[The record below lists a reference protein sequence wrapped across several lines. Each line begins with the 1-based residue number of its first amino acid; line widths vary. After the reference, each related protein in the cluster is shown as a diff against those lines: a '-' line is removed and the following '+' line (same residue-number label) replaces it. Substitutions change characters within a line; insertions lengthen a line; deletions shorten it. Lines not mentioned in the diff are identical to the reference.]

1 MENRERITEVPM
13 DYSKLFLP
21 TLRED
26 PAEAEV
32 VSHQL
37 MLRAGMVRK
46 LAAGIY
52 SYLPAGLRSIRKV
65 EQILREEMNRAGA
78 QEILMPAVQPGELWT
93 ESGRWDYYGRE
104 LLRFVDRH
112 ERDCCLGPTH
122 EEVVTDIVRRDIRS
136 YRQLPVNLY
145 QIQTKFRDEIRPRFG
160 VMRAREF
167 SMKDAYSFDADEAG
181 AEESYRK
188 MYEAY
193 RRIFE
198 RCGLDFVA
206 VEADTGAIGGSFS
219 HEFMV
224 LADSGEDA
232 VAACP
237 ACGYGANVEKGE
249 IRAPEAVSIPPPA
262 PPPLELVETPGKKT
276 IEEVTAFLGMPA
288 EAVAKTLVFH
298 TDQGLVAVCVRG
310 DHQANPAKVKILMG
324 ANTAELAS
332 GAEVAAAT
340 GAPAGF
346 AGPVGLEI
354 PVHLDHA
361 LAETGGLV
369 VGANRADTHYRNA
382 LPDRDFAVA
391 GWADLRMIVEG
402 DPCPRC
408 DATVSVRRG
417 IEVGH
422 VFKLGTK
429 YSEAMGASY
438 LDAKGE
444 ERLLVMGCYGIGV
457 ARTLAAAIEQ
467 NHDEDGIIWPV
478 PIAPWEVTVLPIRPE
493 DAATRSAATEIVAAL
508 EDRGIEVLLDDRD
521 ERPGVR
527 FKDADLLGIP
537 LRVTLGPRGLGE
549 GMAEVRER
557 ATGEEHKVS
566 LPEVAAWVAD
576 WVAQRRAP

>member
-1 MENRERITEVPM
+1 M

-32 VSHQL
+32 VSHRL
-37 MLRAGMVRK
+37 MLRAGLVRK

-122 EEVVTDIVRRDIRS
+122 EEVVTDIVRREIRS

-167 SMKDAYSFDADEAG
+167 SMKDAYSFDADEVG
-181 AEESYRK
+181 AEESYGK
-188 MYEAY
+188 MYDAY

-232 VAACP
+232 VAACQ

-249 IRAPEAVSIPPPA
+249 IRPPESMSSPPPA
-262 PPPLELVETPGKKT
+262 PPPPELVETPDQKT
-276 IEEVTAFLGMPA
+276 IEEVTAFLGVPA
-288 EAVAKTLVFH
+288 EAVVKTLVFN

-310 DHQANPAKVKILMG
+310 DHEANPAKVKNLVG

-332 GAEVAAAT
+332 AAEVMAAT

-354 PVHLDHA
+354 PVYFDHA
-361 LAETGGLV
+361 LRDTGGLV
-369 VGANRADTHYRNA
+369 VGANRADAHYRNA
-382 LPDRDFAVA
+382 LPDRDFGVT

-408 DATVSVRRG
+408 EATVSVRRG

-429 YSEAMGASY
+429 YSEAMGATY
-438 LDAKGE
+438 LDAEGE

-493 DAATRSAATEIVAAL
+493 EAATRVAVTEIVAAL

-557 ATGEEHKVS
+557 ATGVEHKVP

-576 WVAQRRAP
+576 WTAQRRTP